1 MHSTPTELRVIA
13 LESQGSN
20 FDQISISNCT
30 PDQPALPKAILTLA
44 KRIEHV
50 RYMMQGTLELKI
62 LQWKRSE
69 TLALL
74 NRFLGWLANSPKYLP
89 STCLSVR
96 KCPDRYLR

>member
-1 MHSTPTELRVIA
+1 MTILLNFFRFVLPWDTHRQVQIAIESEVHSTPTELRVIA

-30 PDQPALPKAILTLA
+30 PAPALPKAILTLA

-62 LQWKRSE
+62 LQCKRSE
-69 TLALL
+69 TLA
-74 NRFLGWLANSPKYLP
+74 
-89 STCLSVR
+89 
-96 KCPDRYLR
+96 